1 MLLELLRLNTPKYFA
16 PEERADFDRYLNVET
31 EDYFVALNPEG
42 EIVGC
47 GGINYFPQ
55 EQLARISWD
64 MVHPQWQGK
73 GAGSKLLQ
81 YRMDLLRQT
90 EGIYTIMVRT
100 TQLVFPFYA
109 KNGFALT
116 ETAKD
121 YWAPGFDLYTMLYH
135 IE

>member
-1 MLLELLRLNTPKYFA
+1 MLLELLALNTPEYFA
-16 PEERADFDRYLNVET
+16 PEEAADFDHYLDAET
-31 EDYFVALNPEG
+31 EDYFVALSPEG

-73 GAGSKLLQ
+73 GVGGRLLQ
-81 YRMDLLRQT
+81 YRMELLRQT
-90 EGIYTIMVRT
+90 EGIHTIMVRT

-116 ETAKD
+116 ETIKD
-121 YWAPGFDLYTMLYH
+121 YWAPGFDLYSMLYH